1 MMGANK
7 APEPDGCKAVFFQYH
22 WDTLALSV
30 TTTVLDFLNGGTMPT
45 TVNQTTIVLIPK
57 AKNPQHIK

>member
-1 MMGANK
+1 MGANK

-30 TTTVLDFLNGGTMPT
+30 TTTVLDFLNGGTMPAT
-45 TVNQTTIVLIPK
+45 T
-57 AKNPQHIK
+57 AGECHIGTSMLVPVK